1 MGSYIET
8 TGGGI
13 YQVMGELKWAK
24 RSKAVATQASNPR
37 AQETEFQDS
46 QGYTEKP
53 CVQKTKGCGG
63 EG

>member
-1 MGSYIET
+1 
-8 TGGGI
+8 
-13 YQVMGELKWAK
+13 MGELKWAK